1 MKSEK
6 LFGQNFERST
16 EPYARNHMELKRR
29 CVELHYRRDRLE
41 RELQA
46 INTALLILDKQMD
59 RDKRY
64 TKLKV

>member
-6 LFGQNFERST
+6 PFGLNFERST

-29 CVELHYRRDRLE
+29 SVELHYRRDRLE